1 MRTFSQAARVLGTL
15 EERLMD
21 LLWLETGPV
30 AVRDVVRQLRGEL
43 AYTTVMT
50 TLDRLYKKGLL
61 TRQKEGNAFI
71 YQPAMTRDQYH
82 RRIVEETVSGLL
94 EKSAGPVLSAFVDV
108 AVSLDGENLK
118 RLERVLAN
126 HRRKK

>member
-21 LLWLETGPV
+21 LLWLEPGPV
-30 AVRDVVRQLRGEL
+30 AVREVVRQLRGEL

-61 TRQKEGNAFI
+61 TRQKERTAFL

-108 AVSLDGENLK
+108 AVSIDGANLA
-118 RLERVLAN
+118 RLERVLAK